1 MVLEL
6 LKRVLSNS
14 KRISF
19 TRKQAFQSLPSL
31 VESLN
36 VRFFI
41 QTTLMVTERAKDF
54 ETLGRI
60 HDQINNRCMELIS
73 SGGSAEDLH
82 LILRH
87 LRERIIHRIIALCH
101 REMRRFFRRS
111 PSKYAW
117 FLAGS
122 EGRGEPSFFTDQD
135 NLIVYARG
143 EKEKVRDYFR
153 ILSEKINDRL
163 SQVGFEACKGG
174 VMAKNDEWRGSLKDW
189 EERLQIGFS
198 SLGKDLS
205 ENLKTLMFLSVLLD
219 ARFFV
224 GDRQL
229 SEDFLS
235 MVLTKARAN
244 HRFMGQ
250 MARIATRQ
258 KVAITFLGR
267 LKLVDEGEH
276 HHALDIKRAGILPL
290 VNSIRLLALKYRA
303 EGPGTIER
311 TRNLERVGVLEPDMS
326 KEIQEGFYLLSRTR
340 LLNQMR
346 NLRAGQKG
354 DDFVAPSELREE
366 DQETLRRA
374 LSTVERVKQ
383 RVYKDFYLVMETA
396 GTDVP

>member
-1 MVLEL
+1 MVLEFV
-6 LKRVLSNS
+6 KRILSSSN
-14 KRISF
+14 RISF
-19 TRKQAFQSLPSL
+19 SQKQEFQSLPSL
-31 VESLN
+31 MESLN
-36 VRFFI
+36 IRFFI
-41 QTTLMVTERAKDF
+41 QSTLMVADRAKDF

-60 HDQINNRCMELIS
+60 HDQINSRCMELMS
-73 SGGSAEDLH
+73 SGGSAEDLI

-87 LRERIIHRIIALCH
+87 LRERIIHRIIALSH
-101 REMRRFFRRS
+101 REMRRIFRRS

-135 NLIVYARG
+135 NLIVFAEGDKEEVRG
-143 EKEKVRDYFR
+143 YFK

-235 MVLTKARAN
+235 ICR
-244 HRFMGQ
+244 
-250 MARIATRQ
+250 
-258 KVAITFLGR
+258 
-267 LKLVDEGEH
+267 
-276 HHALDIKRAGILPL
+276 
-290 VNSIRLLALKYRA
+290 
-303 EGPGTIER
+303 
-311 TRNLERVGVLEPDMS
+311 
-326 KEIQEGFYLLSRTR
+326 
-340 LLNQMR
+340 
-346 NLRAGQKG
+346 
-354 DDFVAPSELREE
+354 
-366 DQETLRRA
+366 
-374 LSTVERVKQ
+374 
-383 RVYKDFYLVMETA
+383 
-396 GTDVP
+396 